1 MSAALFKKF
10 RDNLTVK
17 NDEAIQA
24 SYEGISSRLNKDFWG
39 EVSGTQ
45 NSRKI
50 GSYGR
55 HTAINGISDLD
66 MAFELPDALLK
77 QYKAYQS
84 NGPSQLLQA
93 IKNSFYRYNQISI
106 STQQQL
112 SFL

>member
-66 MAFELPDALLK
+66 MAFEL
-77 QYKAYQS
+77 
-84 NGPSQLLQA
+84 
-93 IKNSFYRYNQISI
+93 QIGRAHV
-106 STQQQL
+106 
-112 SFL
+112 